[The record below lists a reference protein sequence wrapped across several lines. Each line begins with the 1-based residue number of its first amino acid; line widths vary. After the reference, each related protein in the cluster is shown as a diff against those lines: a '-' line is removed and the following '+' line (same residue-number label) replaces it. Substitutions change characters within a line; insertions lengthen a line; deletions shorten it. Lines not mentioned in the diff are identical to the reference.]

1 MAHTLYVVGIGPGNP
16 EYVVPRGLHLIKQ
29 AKVLVGSER
38 ALEDF
43 AQPGQATFPIA
54 KLAPMAEW
62 MGQQLQSNDI
72 VVLVSGDT
80 GYYSLLPY
88 LKTKF
93 PNNPIDVTPGISSMT
108 FAFARLGEVW
118 HNADLMSFH
127 GRRPE
132 EKDLYYAE
140 GRKLGFLTDPEQNPA
155 YIARHLIEEH
165 GWPKD
170 TKAAACE
177 RLSYE
182 DERIERGTLEELQKL
197 EGFGHSVM
205 VVLG

>member
-1 MAHTLYVVGIGPGNP
+1 
-16 EYVVPRGLHLIKQ
+16 
-29 AKVLVGSER
+29 
-38 ALEDF
+38 
-43 AQPGQATFPIA
+43 
-54 KLAPMAEW
+54 
-62 MGQQLQSNDI
+62 
-72 VVLVSGDT
+72 
-80 GYYSLLPY
+80 
-88 LKTKF
+88 
-93 PNNPIDVTPGISSMT
+93 
-108 FAFARLGEVW
+108 
-118 HNADLMSFH
+118 MSFN

-132 EKDLYYAE
+132 ETDLYYAE

-155 YIARHLIEEH
+155 YIARYLIEEH
-165 GWPKD
+165 GWPKN